1 MYNITLQL
9 YLYCCRMGK
18 WSESPYIQAFVVLYQ
33 NPAPSGSCNL
43 KPGEPEGSPD
53 ILDDPLLS
61 PLVGETELLLL
72 QT

>member
-1 MYNITLQL
+1 MRFPIFP
-9 YLYCCRMGK
+9 RK
-18 WSESPYIQAFVVLYQ
+18 AFVVLYQ

-61 PLVGETELLLL
+61 PLVGDPLGLTGEEGPST
-72 QT
+72 